1 MDTLP
6 RTMYRLNTI
15 PIKIPM
21 VFFLEIAKN
30 SPKICVESQDS
41 NIQSNSEKKNKA
53 GAITFTDFKLNY
65 KQ

>member
-30 SPKICVESQDS
+30 SPKICMESQGY

-53 GAITFTDFKLNY
+53 VAITFTDFKLNY
-65 KQ
+65 K

>member
-30 SPKICVESQDS
+30 SPKICMESQGS

-53 GAITFTDFKLNY
+53 VAITFTDFKLNY
-65 KQ
+65 K

>member
-6 RTMYRLNTI
+6 RTTYSLNTI

-30 SPKICVESQDS
+30 SPKICMESQDS

-53 GAITFTDFKLNY
+53 VAITFTDFKLNY
-65 KQ
+65 K